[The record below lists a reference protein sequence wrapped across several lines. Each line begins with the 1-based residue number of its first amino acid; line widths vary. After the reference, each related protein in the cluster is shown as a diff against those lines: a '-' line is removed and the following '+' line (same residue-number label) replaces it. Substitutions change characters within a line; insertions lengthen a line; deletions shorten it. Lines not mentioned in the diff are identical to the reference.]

1 DLLNHKTVRY
11 CSEDLTDFAI
21 RLRSI
26 HLRLLQIGYESD
38 VNSTARLESIVM
50 GLPIELQELKGRE
63 PSLGDLVLF
72 VEERARVSRTR
83 YGMLVHDDSMT
94 IYGHVARKCGSG
106 LKSSVKRC
114 TVKHH
119 SFLHVDGSGSSAHF
133 SREINSLYVDF
144 GTIPVRVCGSYGSM
158 EIYAF
163 LDSGSDT
170 YLMCEENVNRLC
182 LESKASSI
190 NVTTM
195 NETCIHKCLE
205 VSVESFSLDGKQSV
219 QISKAY
225 AIKKLPLGH
234 AEDVPFPQLR
244 NMMKGILVGCDI
256 PGDKRGFN
264 SGGKPEKLRIVFGC
278 AAKYHDLYLNN
289 QLLRGPNTVNSLIG
303 VLLRF
308 RLGRIALAADIEEM
322 FLQVRIP
329 EGDRGTFR
337 LEIVEFCLTV
347 YRFGAV
353 SSLFC
358 ANFFLRRTVDM
369 FCEDKMEDIRR
380 VTDKNLNVYDYL
392 ASTDSV
398 HDAVTLAKR
407 LGSILRKGGF
417 RLTKWISNCFQ
428 VIESIPLEEQAV
440 ALKSIDFEKIPI
452 ERLLAPVILPAKQL
466 LQCLCKSGLRW
477 DMEIPENEKT
487 CWFEFLDDMQKVENI
502 SFPRCMLA
510 RDMDH
515 SLTELHVFSDASEVR
530 YGAVAHS
537 RCYVAG
543 KEACCR
549 LISVKPRVAP
559 LKTQTI
565 QHLKLTAAVLA
576 ARIGSQLQTE
586 LDREFADV
594 VFWTDSIIVLNYI
607 RNESSQF

>member
-1 DLLNHKTVRY
+1 MPPVTENDVDNTGCGVLDMSNVDKVVNASDIGSCSKRELKLLNVQEEIELAKLECIGCESNNKLFPINGREVKSKVKDGLEANTY
-11 CSEDLTDFAI
+11 KECSAGRTNHLDNVTI
-21 RLRSI
+21 RNVNDALS
-26 HLRLLQIGYESD
+26 LV
-38 VNSTARLESIVM
+38 VNSIALPRIDIKYFEGRLEERKL
-50 GLPIELQELKGRE
+50 GLCYLC
-63 PSLGDLVLF
+63 LV
-72 VEERARVSRTR
+72 S
-83 YGMLVHDDSMT
+83 
-94 IYGHVARKCGSG
+94 GHVARKCGSG

-205 VSVESFSLDGKQSV
+205 
-219 QISKAY
+219 
-225 AIKKLPLGH
+225 
-234 AEDVPFPQLR
+234 
-244 NMMKGILVGCDI
+244 
-256 PGDKRGFN
+256 
-264 SGGKPEKLRIVFGC
+264 KPEKLRIVFGC

-322 FLQVRIP
+322 FLQWKDNDIER
-329 EGDRGTFR
+329 
-337 LEIVEFCLTV
+337 EIVEFCLTV

-537 RCYVAG
+537 RCCVAG

-549 LISVKPRVAP
+549 LISVKARVAP